1 MKILALLLSLSL
13 LVFIHELGH
22 YFVARLFKTRVE
34 KFYLFFNPYF
44 SILRAKKIGGKWK
57 LSWFSK
63 KSPESF
69 EENKENT
76 EWGIGWV
83 PLGGYCSI
91 AGMIDENTTSADKL
105 SSEPQPWEYR
115 SKPAWQRLFI
125 VLGGVIMNFIGALI
139 IFSMILFSWGEETLP
154 LQNATMGYDYTEVAL
169 KNGFQNGDI
178 ILAVNA
184 KPVSEMSEA
193 VEKLLLDEHNS
204 CTIKRGDEI
213 VKINLPNDFSKQIIA
228 AEAKQFAVPRFP
240 FVIDNFALGSIA
252 QKNGMKEGD
261 SIVSIN
267 GVKTRAFTDF
277 VVEIAKHKLKP
288 ISLGY
293 YRNGKEMT
301 SNFTLDENG
310 KIGAVAKNPYLMF
323 KTKKVEYGFFE
334 SIPAGISQ
342 GVESLVNYVKQFKF
356 VFSKEGASSLG
367 GFGTIGNLFPETWNW
382 QLFWNMTA
390 FLSIILAFMNV
401 LPIPALDGGH
411 VMFTLWEI
419 ITGKK
424 PGDKFLERAQIV
436 GMVLLFAL
444 LIYANGNDLV
454 RWLSGKF

>member
-22 YFVARLFKTRVE
+22 YMFARLFKTRVE

-44 SILRAKKIGGKWK
+44 SILRAKKIGGKWQ
-57 LSWFSK
+57 LSWFSR

-105 SSEPQPWEYR
+105 SSEAQPWEYR
-115 SKPAWQRLFI
+115 SKPAWQRLLI
-125 VLGGVIMNFIGALI
+125 VLGGVIMNFVGALI
-139 IFSMILFSWGEETLP
+139 IFSMMLFYWGEETLP
-154 LQNATMGYDYTEVAL
+154 LQNAKMGYDYTEVAL
-169 KNGFQNGDI
+169 KNGFKNGDI

-184 KPVSEMSEA
+184 KPVNDMSQV
-193 VEKLLLDEHNS
+193 VEKLLLDQSHN
-204 CTIKRGDEI
+204 CTIKRGEETLML
-213 VKINLPNDFSKQIIA
+213 NLPTDFAKQMIA
-228 AEAKQFAVPRFP
+228 AEVKQFAIPRFP
-240 FVIDNFALGSIA
+240 FVIDKFALGSIA
-252 QKNGMKEGD
+252 EKSGMQAGD

-267 GVKTRAFTDF
+267 GVPTPAFTDF
-277 VVEIAKHKLKP
+277 VAEIAKYKSKP
-288 ISLGY
+288 VSIGY
-293 YRNGKEMT
+293 YRNGVEKKAD
-301 SNFTLDENG
+301 FTLDENG

-323 KTKKVEYGFFE
+323 ETKKVEYGFFE

-342 GVESLVNYVKQFKF
+342 GVQSLVNYVKQFKF

-390 FLSIILAFMNV
+390 FLSIILAFMNI

-419 ITGKK
+419 ITGRK

-454 RWLSGKF
+454 RWLGGKF